1 MTKCD
6 NIVALILQELSE
18 LVNRANVN
26 VQEAVT
32 LIVTL
37 KKINRAQENV

>member
-6 NIVALILQELSE
+6 NIVALILQELRE
-18 LVNRANVN
+18 LVDRANVN

-32 LIVTL
+32 LIVSL
-37 KKINRAQENV
+37 KKINSVQENV